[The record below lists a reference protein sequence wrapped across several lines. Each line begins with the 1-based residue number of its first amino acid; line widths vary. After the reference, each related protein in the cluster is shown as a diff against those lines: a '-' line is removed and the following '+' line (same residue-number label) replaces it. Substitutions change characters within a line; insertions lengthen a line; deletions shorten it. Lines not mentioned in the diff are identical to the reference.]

1 MASCAK
7 AAYSLY
13 LERMDRPP
21 APVLVD
27 YESEIVNHDAFALE
41 LSGEVI
47 GLLVLHISDS
57 GVLLDNVAV
66 LPGYQGRGYG
76 HQLMALAE
84 EQAIARGF
92 AQITLYTNEVMT
104 ENIELYQRLG
114 YLEYE
119 RVMDKGYHRVY
130 MRKSLRAT
138 SPPE

>member
-104 ENIELYQRLG
+104 ENMNSTSASDTWSTSASWTRAITASTCE
-114 YLEYE
+114 
-119 RVMDKGYHRVY
+119 
-130 MRKSLRAT
+130 SL
-138 SPPE
+138 

>member
-104 ENIELYQRLG
+104 EN
-114 YLEYE
+114 
-119 RVMDKGYHRVY
+119 MNSTSASDTW
-130 MRKSLRAT
+130 STSASWTRAIT
-138 SPPE
+138 ASTCESP